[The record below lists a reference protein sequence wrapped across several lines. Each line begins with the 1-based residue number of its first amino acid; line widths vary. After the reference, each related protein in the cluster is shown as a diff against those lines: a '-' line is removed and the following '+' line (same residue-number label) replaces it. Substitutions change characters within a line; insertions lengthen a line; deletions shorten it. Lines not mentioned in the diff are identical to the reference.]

1 MMMSSVDHLG
11 DAVLIAPHR
20 AKHALS
26 AAAAWHGNPLA
37 PGRGREREG
46 RRGRRPGGATVCG
59 THPVGRRAG
68 RRRRSRTPPHVVV
81 ETYRY

>member
-46 RRGRRPGGATVCG
+46 RRA
-59 THPVGRRAG
+59 AS
-68 RRRRSRTPPHVVV
+68 RRRQCVVRTRSDGAPAAAGDPALRRTSSSRH
-81 ETYRY
+81 TAIR

>member
-46 RRGRRPGGATVCG
+46 RRA
-59 THPVGRRAG
+59 AS
-68 RRRRSRTPPHVVV
+68 RRRQCVHTRSDGAPAAAGDPALRRTSSSRH
-81 ETYRY
+81 TAIR

>member
-46 RRGRRPGGATVCG
+46 RRAASLRRQCA
-59 THPVGRRAG
+59 HPVGRRAG